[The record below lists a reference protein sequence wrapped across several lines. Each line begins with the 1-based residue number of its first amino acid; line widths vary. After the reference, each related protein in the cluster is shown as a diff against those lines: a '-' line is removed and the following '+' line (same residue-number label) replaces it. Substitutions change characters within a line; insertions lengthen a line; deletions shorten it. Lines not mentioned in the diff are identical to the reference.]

1 MSSEVPG
8 SAFWCLVNLW
18 GNSQSLLQMFL
29 PLSHFLL
36 LWYFYCTY
44 IIPFVGVLGYSVPFF
59 KNCSLFSL
67 LLAFWGF
74 YRYLSSSENLSY
86 LWKDSP
92 NQRWLIPLLT
102 RLGETLETHGE
113 LPCKR
118 VRRKDKEKGGR
129 KEEVKR
135 VRERRK
141 REKKGERD
149 FHIHSKG
156 NKLPPEVKVA

>member
-1 MSSEVPG
+1 MGEFSVIVTNVSSP
-8 SAFWCLVNLW
+8 F
-18 GNSQSLLQMFL
+18 SLSS
-29 PLSHFLL
+29 PLIFLL
-36 LWYFYCTY
+36 HIHYTFCWCPWIFC
-44 IIPFVGVLGYSVPFF
+44 SVFL
-59 KNCSLFSL
+59 NCSLFSL
-67 LLAFWGF
+67 LLEFWGF

-118 VRRKDKEKGGR
+118 VRRKDKEKEGR
-129 KEEVKR
+129 KEEVKK